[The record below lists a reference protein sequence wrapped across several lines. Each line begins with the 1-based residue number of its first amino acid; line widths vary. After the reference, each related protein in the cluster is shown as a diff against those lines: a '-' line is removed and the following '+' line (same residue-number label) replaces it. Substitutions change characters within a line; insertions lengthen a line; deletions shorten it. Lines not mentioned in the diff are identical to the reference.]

1 MTNNNLE
8 EKIYY
13 LKQELLK
20 NNYSVLSNLYSIFKN
35 EVEPQTIETHS
46 IAIAF
51 LHFGTLHKDLSC
63 LQIQQNLILEDIYQ
77 NQQFYINEKLRIE
90 KNLIDLEKQHKELKF
105 LDEKDCLKNILLYFN
120 KFKFYEKYLN
130 DAISNHY
137 IWINFITFMKSLQFS
152 NNDSHQYSKG
162 FFFLKQNYKN
172 LGLKIINPTK
182 FSTNNINLKIYDN
195 NDELIFTFNKF
206 LIQPFYNDIIPLLDD
221 VSIDYKVSKVIIS
234 IRNTE
239 KLCHLPRVDFTYFI

>member
-8 EKIYY
+8 EKIYD

-51 LHFGTLHKDLSC
+51 LHFGLLHKDLSC
-63 LQIQQNLILEDIYQ
+63 LQIQQDLILEDIYQ

-105 LDEKDCLKNILLYFN
+105 LDEKDCLKNIILYFN
-120 KFKFYEKYLN
+120 KSKFYEKYLN

-162 FFFLKQNYKN
+162 IFFLKQNYKN

>member
-1 MTNNNLE
+1 MKNNNLE

-35 EVEPQTIETHS
+35 EVDPPTIETHS

-51 LHFGTLHKDLSC
+51 LHFGILHKDLSC
-63 LQIQQNLILEDIYQ
+63 LEIQQNLILEDIHQ
-77 NQQFYINEKLRIE
+77 NEQFYINEKLRVE

-105 LDEKDCLKNILLYFN
+105 LDEKDCLKNIILYFN
-120 KFKFYEKYLN
+120 KPKFYEKYLN
-130 DAISNHY
+130 DAISSNY
-137 IWINFITFMKSLQFS
+137 IWINFIIFMKSLQFN

-162 FFFLKQNYKN
+162 MFFLKQNYKN

-182 FSTNNINLKIYDN
+182 FSTNNINIKIYDTN
-195 NDELIFTFNKF
+195 NQLIATLNKF
-206 LIQPFYNDIIPLLDD
+206 LIQPFHNDVIPLLNN
-221 VSIDYKVSKVIIS
+221 VSIDYKIYKVTIS

-239 KLCHLPRVDFTYFI
+239 KLCHLPQVEFTYFI